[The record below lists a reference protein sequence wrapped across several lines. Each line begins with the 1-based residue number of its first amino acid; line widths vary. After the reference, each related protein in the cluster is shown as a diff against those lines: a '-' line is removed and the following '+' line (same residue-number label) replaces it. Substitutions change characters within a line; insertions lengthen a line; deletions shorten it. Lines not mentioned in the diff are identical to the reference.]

1 MSKSAKT
8 PIVIKHRMRVNKLK
22 AQLPEGWFTILQD
35 RMNRGSTFV
44 SNMINKYEDWREE
57 WKIVEEL
64 VAQHEA
70 SLQDSKREIA
80 QTP

>member
-1 MSKSAKT
+1 
-8 PIVIKHRMRVNKLK
+8 MRVNKLK

-57 WKIVEEL
+57 WRIVEEL
-64 VAQHEA
+64 VVEHEA
-70 SLQDSKREIA
+70 SLQESKK
-80 QTP
+80 QTA